1 MQRIAITIR
10 KIIDEHGLEIID
22 QQKRLLAFLND
33 YYPKEKRSRY
43 LLELSLKAGIPQKI
57 SVIQSENPAVIDS
70 ELAVLK
76 HYFKEEYF
84 LEDSAVESVFDCWV
98 DVFSEDSISEV
109 WWNSFT
115 KIWKRLIIINT
126 KEDSSYAISQKYE
139 NSVFTPKEYDF
150 WKLIENIQRL

>member
-1 MQRIAITIR
+1 M
-10 KIIDEHGLEIID
+10 
-22 QQKRLLAFLND
+22 
-33 YYPKEKRSRY
+33 
-43 LLELSLKAGIPQKI
+43 
-57 SVIQSENPAVIDS
+57 
-70 ELAVLK
+70 LK